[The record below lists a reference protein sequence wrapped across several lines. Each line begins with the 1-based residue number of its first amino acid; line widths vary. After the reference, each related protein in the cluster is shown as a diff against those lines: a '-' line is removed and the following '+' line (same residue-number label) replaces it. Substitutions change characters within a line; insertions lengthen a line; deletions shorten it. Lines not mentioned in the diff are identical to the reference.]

1 MGIRITVLATTL
13 LVCAACAGVQP
24 GERPDGTVPGGIVL
38 TQEDVQRV
46 HARSAMD
53 AVLRSQ
59 NFLDIRQTSDGR
71 VSRIT
76 SRGAS
81 SLYIDVQ
88 VAVVVDGAHVLD
100 ALEALRA
107 IPAGN
112 IARIEILTARQAA
125 PVYGTSA
132 GSGAIIVTT
141 AADIGG

>member
-1 MGIRITVLATTL
+1 MGIRTVALATTL
-13 LVCAACAGVQP
+13 LVCTACAGMQP
-24 GERPDGTVPGGIVL
+24 GERPDGTVPGGLVL

-46 HARSAMD
+46 HARDAME
-53 AVLRSQ
+53 AVVRSQ

-76 SRGAS
+76 SRGAA

-100 ALEALRA
+100 ALEALRS
-107 IPAGN
+107 IPATN
-112 IARIEILTARQAA
+112 IARIEILTARQAT
-125 PVYGTSA
+125 PVYGTSG